1 VSTYTPIASVTL
13 DSAQSSVTFS
23 GIPQGYTDLRIVFD
37 GQTITGSSNAIAI
50 RFNGSSA
57 AYYSRTFIGGNGS
70 SAFSGRSTDLTE
82 VATCYVKQSQTNV
95 TWDIMNYSNTT
106 TFKTA
111 LSKGSDASSEVI
123 QHVFLW
129 RGSTGSSTAAITD
142 VTILLTAGNFAV
154 GSTFNLY
161 GIDASLSAQ
170 AKAYGGDTI
179 VTDGTYWYH
188 TFLSSG
194 TFTPTEALTC

>member
-1 VSTYTPIASVTL
+1 MAKTYEPIATETVIGTSTNSV
-13 DSAQSSVTFS
+13 SFSS
-23 GIPQGYTDLRIVFD
+23 IPGTYTDLRIVFD
-37 GQTITGSSNAIAI
+37 GQTITGSSNVIAI

-111 LSKGSDASSEVI
+111 LSKGSDASSEVV

-129 RGSTGSSTAAITD
+129 RGSNGSSTAAITD
-142 VTILLTAGNFAV
+142 VTILLSAGNFAV
-154 GSTFNLY
+154 GSTFTLY
-161 GIDASLSAQ
+161 GIASA
-170 AKAYGGDTI
+170 
-179 VTDGTYWYH
+179 
-188 TFLSSG
+188 
-194 TFTPTEALTC
+194 

>member
-1 VSTYTPIASVTL
+1 MAATYEPIATTTL
-13 DSAQSSVTFS
+13 GSAAPSYTFAS
-23 GIPQGYTDLRIVFD
+23 IPQGYTDLRIVFD
-37 GQTITGSSNAIAI
+37 GQTVTGSSNAIAI

-70 SAFSGRSTDLTE
+70 SAFSGRGTNLTE
-82 VATCYVKQSQTNV
+82 AATCYVPQSQTNV

-123 QHVFLW
+123 QHIFLW

-154 GSTFNLY
+154 GSTFTLY
-161 GIDASLSAQ
+161 GI
-170 AKAYGGDTI
+170 
-179 VTDGTYWYH
+179 
-188 TFLSSG
+188 
-194 TFTPTEALTC
+194 EAA